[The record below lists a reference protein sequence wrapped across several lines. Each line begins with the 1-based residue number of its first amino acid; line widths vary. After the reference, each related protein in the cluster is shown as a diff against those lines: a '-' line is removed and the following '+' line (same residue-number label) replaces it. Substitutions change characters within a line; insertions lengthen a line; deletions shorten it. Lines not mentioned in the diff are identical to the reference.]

1 HYAGAEPPLNAALT
15 EAVGGTAGVLFPRTA
30 ADIASLPDTPAILL
44 LVIATDVPDLDRAML
59 LAAVGPLAVEIAP
72 DRRIAAIDVGPG
84 ADPDDVVA
92 ASQFLTSAESSTGQV
107 LRITAR

>member
-1 HYAGAEPPLNAALT
+1 MNTTLT
-15 EAVGGTAGVLFPRTA
+15 AAVGGAAGLVFPRTA
-30 ADIASLPDTPAILL
+30 ADLASLPDAPAVVL
-44 LVIATDVPDLDRAML
+44 LVIAADVPDLDRAML

-84 ADPDDVVA
+84 AVEADVVA
-92 ASQFLTSAESSTGQV
+92 AACFLTSAESSTGQV